1 MKSVCVTFD
10 FLQRVVFLP
19 GQYMLHANGEVTS
32 LLRQNGILMR
42 VVLVGRARA
51 VNVVGPTVRSQMTGG
66 PRHVFYGQWSLQAL
80 VYDIL
85 PPTAAI
91 ESSGAVG
98 KSRWPVLGSRP

>member
-32 LLRQNGILMR
+32 LLRQNGILTR
-42 VVLVGRARA
+42 VVLVGRARARA

-80 VYDIL
+80 VYNIL

-91 ESSGAVG
+91 ESSGAV
-98 KSRWPVLGSRP
+98 